1 LIGRAGQLPAA
12 ASVLS
17 ATYRSLSSSPST
29 TGSHTHTHTHSS
41 LAEEAL
47 WRRATSGLGAA
58 GAQLVVIF
66 LFFHYGSVS
75 SGCNRR
81 AINQH
86 YFHIAAPPAPA
97 AKTSV
102 ASAALPPPAGR
113 RALRGPRSAPGRSVG
128 RRGNVI
134 DRGAAMF
141 VRRVAVRRRADP
153 RDPTRRRR
161 DERLKCD
168 DGERVVP
175 DDDGGGGG
183 RRKTR
188 ALIIFIFD
196 VSSCVCRRVSPAG
209 HVTADRPPSRQTD
222 GRSTM
227 I

>member
-1 LIGRAGQLPAA
+1 MSIDRSSWPAA
-12 ASVLS
+12 GRSVSPICNLQK
-17 ATYRSLSSSPST
+17 SLLFSID
-29 TGSHTHTHTHSS
+29 HWLTHTHSS

-47 WRRATSGLGAA
+47 WRPATSGLGAA

-113 RALRGPRSAPGRSVG
+113 PALRGPRSAPGRSVG

-153 RDPTRRRR
+153 RDPT
-161 DERLKCD
+161 D
-168 DGERVVP
+168 DVATSG
-175 DDDGGGGG
+175 
-183 RRKTR
+183 
-188 ALIIFIFD
+188 
-196 VSSCVCRRVSPAG
+196 
-209 HVTADRPPSRQTD
+209 
-222 GRSTM
+222 
-227 I
+227 